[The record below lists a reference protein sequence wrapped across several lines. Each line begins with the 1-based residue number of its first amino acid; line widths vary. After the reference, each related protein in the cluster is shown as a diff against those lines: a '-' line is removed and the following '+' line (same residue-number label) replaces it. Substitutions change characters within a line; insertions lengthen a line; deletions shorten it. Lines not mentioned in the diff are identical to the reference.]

1 MSNFQILS
9 ETLDNAEILK
19 KLHYVIDEHR
29 LPITS
34 KDDLNDQII
43 EIENYLGESE
53 FRSLQEKRKL
63 VNLSTGLLALP
74 ILIYSIFL
82 FGSRY
87 ANNFGFNIDAAV
99 INHSLLMWVINYLW
113 VVIIYAFVFIGLVAY
128 FYKLNK
134 QINEKI
140 YSITYQLITKLN

>member
-9 ETLDNAEILK
+9 ESLDNAEILK
-19 KLHYVIDEHR
+19 KLHYFIDDHR

-43 EIENYLGESE
+43 EIEKYLGESE
-53 FRSLQEKRKL
+53 FRSLQGKRKL
-63 VNLSTGLLALP
+63 ANLGTGLLALP
-74 ILIYSIFL
+74 VLIYCTFL

-87 ANNFGFNIDAAV
+87 ANNFGFNIDPTAV
-99 INHSLLMWVINYLW
+99 SHFLLMGVINYLW
-113 VVIIYAFVFIGLVAY
+113 IVIIYAIVFIGLVAY

-134 QINEKI
+134 QANVKI
-140 YSITYQLITKLN
+140 YSITYKLIRKMN

>member
-99 INHSLLMWVINYLW
+99 SNHSLLMWVINYLW